1 MYTEECIHFQILKHQ
16 FNWYRKRM
24 EISQSSGKKRQ
35 NENIFVL
42 LLFLRK
48 FLENFEN
55 IGLVAG
61 NEDMEILLSY

>member
-1 MYTEECIHFQILKHQ
+1 MFCSHFKNNLDKFMYTEECIHFQILKHQ

-42 LLFLRK
+42 LLLV
-48 FLENFEN
+48 FEE
-55 IGLVAG
+55 V
-61 NEDMEILLSY
+61 S

>member
-35 NENIFVL
+35 HENIFVL
-42 LLFLRK
+42 LLLV
-48 FLENFEN
+48 FEE
-55 IGLVAG
+55 V
-61 NEDMEILLSY
+61 S